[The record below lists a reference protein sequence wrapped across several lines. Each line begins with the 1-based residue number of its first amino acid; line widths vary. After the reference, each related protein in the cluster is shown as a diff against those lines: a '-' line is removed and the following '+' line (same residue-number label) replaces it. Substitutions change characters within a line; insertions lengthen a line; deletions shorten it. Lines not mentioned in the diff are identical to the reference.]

1 MRAQNIFDIAIFDSG
16 PAEDVLNKIKSN
28 TTAKTIEE
36 PKPMRK
42 QTPDIAYE
50 SYSISSRGWIS
61 EANVLTT

>member
-16 PAEDVLNKIKSN
+16 PAEDISN
-28 TTAKTIEE
+28 NNNTNAKAAEE
-36 PKPMRK
+36 FKPKRK
-42 QTPDIAYE
+42 QTPDIAYV

>member
-16 PAEDVLNKIKSN
+16 PTEETSSNNITATKS
-28 TTAKTIEE
+28 TEE
-36 PKPMRK
+36 FKPKRK
-42 QTPDIAYE
+42 QTPDIAYV

>member
-16 PAEDVLNKIKSN
+16 PAEDVSKNSN
-28 TTAKTIEE
+28 AAANIAEE

-42 QTPDIAYE
+42 QTPDIAFV

-61 EANVLTT
+61 ETNVLTT